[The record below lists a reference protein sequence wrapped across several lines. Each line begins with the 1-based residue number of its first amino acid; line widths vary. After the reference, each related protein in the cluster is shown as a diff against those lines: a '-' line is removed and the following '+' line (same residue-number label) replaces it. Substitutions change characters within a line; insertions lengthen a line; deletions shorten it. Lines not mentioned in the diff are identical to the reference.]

1 MGVHRITSEAAKY
14 YATKEKI
21 LGTGINLFGVASE
34 RVGEIDKKDLESLGD
49 LAAALLPHTPGN
61 SGKLMVVVAR
71 LFWALAGVAEKEF
84 KILPLEEIETLVED
98 LKQRI
103 SPE

>member
-14 YATKEKI
+14 YAMKEKI
-21 LGTGINLFGVASE
+21 LGTGISLFGAASE
-34 RVGEIDKKDLESLGD
+34 KVGEISKEDLEALGD

-71 LFWALAGVAEKEF
+71 LFWALAGVQEKEF
-84 KILPLEEIETLVED
+84 KIVPLEEIEKMLDTLKNKVGTE
-98 LKQRI
+98 
-103 SPE
+103 

>member
-14 YATKEKI
+14 YAMKEKI
-21 LGTGINLFGVASE
+21 LGTGISLFGTASE
-34 RVGEIDKKDLESLGD
+34 KVSDMSKEDFEALGD

-71 LFWALAGVAEKEF
+71 LFWALAGVSEKEF
-84 KILPLEEIETLVED
+84 KILPLEEIEAEVEK
-98 LKQRI
+98 LK
-103 SPE
+103 EKLGAE